1 MFLGGLANAIQ
12 SELKRRAEGKPLPI
26 KSIVKN
32 SPTTTHL
39 AGNSNNPNTT
49 TKKPPN
55 TITTLIHPDQHNQ
68 LMAEFRQVHKKMFTL
83 SGITEDSEVDLLVSD
98 TWLDTG
104 IGYWYRY
111 PMTRYYERLLDT
123 RSS

>member
-1 MFLGGLANAIQ
+1 MW
-12 SELKRRAEGKPLPI
+12 
-26 KSIVKN
+26 KS
-32 SPTTTHL
+32 
-39 AGNSNNPNTT
+39 
-49 TKKPPN
+49 KKDLFQDWPW
-55 TITTLIHPDQHNQ
+55 L
-68 LMAEFRQVHKKMFTL
+68 
-83 SGITEDSEVDLLVSD
+83 DLLVSD

>member
-1 MFLGGLANAIQ
+1 MKKLVLKTFCLSMQNFAKTVSRHRIDYAP
-12 SELKRRAEGKPLPI
+12 ELLQY
-26 KSIVKN
+26 
-32 SPTTTHL
+32 L
-39 AGNSNNPNTT
+39 
-49 TKKPPN
+49 
-55 TITTLIHPDQHNQ
+55 
-68 LMAEFRQVHKKMFTL
+68 
-83 SGITEDSEVDLLVSD
+83 DLLVSD

>member
-1 MFLGGLANAIQ
+1 M
-12 SELKRRAEGKPLPI
+12 
-26 KSIVKN
+26 
-32 SPTTTHL
+32 
-39 AGNSNNPNTT
+39 
-49 TKKPPN
+49 
-55 TITTLIHPDQHNQ
+55 TL
-68 LMAEFRQVHKKMFTL
+68 
-83 SGITEDSEVDLLVSD
+83 DLLVSD

>member
-1 MFLGGLANAIQ
+1 M
-12 SELKRRAEGKPLPI
+12 
-26 KSIVKN
+26 
-32 SPTTTHL
+32 
-39 AGNSNNPNTT
+39 
-49 TKKPPN
+49 
-55 TITTLIHPDQHNQ
+55 
-68 LMAEFRQVHKKMFTL
+68 
-83 SGITEDSEVDLLVSD
+83 EVGHTMQFYAHIFWLLDLLVSD

>member
-1 MFLGGLANAIQ
+1 MDEKYKFFL
-12 SELKRRAEGKPLPI
+12 
-26 KSIVKN
+26 
-32 SPTTTHL
+32 
-39 AGNSNNPNTT
+39 
-49 TKKPPN
+49 
-55 TITTLIHPDQHNQ
+55 
-68 LMAEFRQVHKKMFTL
+68 
-83 SGITEDSEVDLLVSD
+83 DLLVSD

>member
-1 MFLGGLANAIQ
+1 MPVDDIISGLAM
-12 SELKRRAEGKPLPI
+12 G
-26 KSIVKN
+26 KN
-32 SPTTTHL
+32 SGISVL
-39 AGNSNNPNTT
+39 S
-49 TKKPPN
+49 
-55 TITTLIHPDQHNQ
+55 IS
-68 LMAEFRQVHKKMFTL
+68 KMFSVWFGSSSSL
-83 SGITEDSEVDLLVSD
+83 DLLVSD

>member
-1 MFLGGLANAIQ
+1 MKSVEEYFEYRQFLLCGI
-12 SELKRRAEGKPLPI
+12 P
-26 KSIVKN
+26 SIEMK
-32 SPTTTHL
+32 
-39 AGNSNNPNTT
+39 G
-49 TKKPPN
+49 
-55 TITTLIHPDQHNQ
+55 TLEDWQ
-68 LMAEFRQVHKKMFTL
+68 L
-83 SGITEDSEVDLLVSD
+83 DLLVSD

>member
-1 MFLGGLANAIQ
+1 MEKKLFF
-12 SELKRRAEGKPLPI
+12 EMC
-26 KSIVKN
+26 KN
-32 SPTTTHL
+32 M
-39 AGNSNNPNTT
+39 
-49 TKKPPN
+49 KKK
-55 TITTLIHPDQHNQ
+55 
-68 LMAEFRQVHKKMFTL
+68 VHKQIVL
-83 SGITEDSEVDLLVSD
+83 YSYIDLLVSD

>member
-1 MFLGGLANAIQ
+1 MSTLNEDVVMAG
-12 SELKRRAEGKPLPI
+12 
-26 KSIVKN
+26 KSILFSFIQHV
-32 SPTTTHL
+32 SQL
-39 AGNSNNPNTT
+39 
-49 TKKPPN
+49 
-55 TITTLIHPDQHNQ
+55 LISCPWSS
-68 LMAEFRQVHKKMFTL
+68 L
-83 SGITEDSEVDLLVSD
+83 DLLVSD